1 MEIERLKDKAIKNE
15 QKVMRRNDERGD
27 DVIHDFANKLMQDT
41 SCKIKPRSG
50 DIILYIVW
58 NFFNNNNF
66 HS

>member
-1 MEIERLKDKAIKNE
+1 
-15 QKVMRRNDERGD
+15 MRWNDERGD